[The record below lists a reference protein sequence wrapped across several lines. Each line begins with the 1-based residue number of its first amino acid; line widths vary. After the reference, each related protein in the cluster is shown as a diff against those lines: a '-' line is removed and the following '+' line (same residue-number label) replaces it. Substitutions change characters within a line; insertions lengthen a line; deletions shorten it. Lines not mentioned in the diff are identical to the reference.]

1 MTAQKAALVNYPL
14 FLLVYKRGNIYQSC
28 HCCYWGSLMEDD
40 KEIRQD
46 QQRAEVFDALGHP
59 TRIAILKTLSEG
71 PSGFSELK
79 KRTSIESSGHLQHH
93 LNKLDGLIKTDAY
106 GKYYLSDQ
114 GKDALLTVQTVEQ
127 SSPKNNRAHRRF
139 SNKVALTTI
148 SLLLVGL
155 LVVTSVIAIF
165 AYDQANTLKRS
176 NEVSNFNPFQ
186 ILPDNPDNAKLFE
199 APQIKL
205 LSPEN
210 RTYNVNSIPIVFD
223 SVNPPPNHSAS
234 PNILIWVVYSLDGR
248 VNETVRG
255 DVPTGPMLTN
265 LTNGVHNIVL
275 YVKDNHQLNGVS
287 DPVTFTVAK

>member
-1 MTAQKAALVNYPL
+1 
-14 FLLVYKRGNIYQSC
+14 
-28 HCCYWGSLMEDD
+28 MEDD
-40 KEIRQD
+40 KEIKQD

-71 PSGFSELK
+71 SAGFSELK

-127 SSPKNNRAHRRF
+127 TSPNANKTHRWRF
-139 SNKVALTTI
+139 SNKAALATI
-148 SLLLVGL
+148 ALLLMGL
-155 LVVTSVIAIF
+155 LVVASVTAIIE
-165 AYDQANTLKRS
+165 YDQANTLKKS
-176 NEVSNFNPFQ
+176 NQVSSFNPFQ
-186 ILPDNPDNAKLFE
+186 ILPDGPLNAELFD

-210 RTYNVNSIPIVFD
+210 RTYNVNNIPIVFD
-223 SVNPPPNHSAS
+223 SVNPPPNSSAT
-234 PNILIWVVYSLDGR
+234 PTILIWVVYSLDGLA
-248 VNETVRG
+248 NETVRG
-255 DVPTGPMLTN
+255 DLPTGPMLTN

-275 YVKDNHQLNGVS
+275 YVKDNHQLYGAS
-287 DPVTFTVAK
+287 EPVTFTVVK